1 MGLKLELPN
10 GDTWNIPDKGLRS
23 FCRALSKWHDQKKEQ
38 EEKTLAES
46 ISSAQNNVVLQN
58 KTLEL

>member
-23 FCRALSKWHDQKKEQ
+23 FCRALSKWYDEKKEQ
-38 EEKTLAES
+38 EEDCSGKVN
-46 ISSAQNNVVLQN
+46 SSAQNNNVLQN
-58 KTLEL
+58 KTIEL